1 MSALALPAPPLW
13 DSPIRWTT
21 RHLPRTPYAVVPE
34 KAAYAYQL
42 FGKIVSLT
50 LVDSH
55 EFVMEV
61 NLTTGEITVSR
72 FVIELYWCA
81 ACAYV
86 TLYQQKYQGRIAHE
100 RFIED
105 LRGDDTR
112 DAMDLLSWAFEKW
125 VNEDDPAWPDRLPR
139 PVESPA
145 KNSME
150 NVADELCLVAV
161 AVLLHH
167 EAAHRYLRHEG
178 NVSPNESLDRERDAD
193 AHAVAMV
200 LDGLD
205 ETSDVFKKRAMGV
218 AVAFGVLAAFSLHQ
232 ERFGQK
238 GMHYSAGGP
247 GHPRRFD
254 RLFNA
259 MDRHISDPNHDV
271 WGILVA
277 ILNLH
282 FSNSKVGLPVGPA
295 DGYATFRD
303 CVSAYVDHASAVLHW
318 EGGEVD

>member
-1 MSALALPAPPLW
+1 
-13 DSPIRWTT
+13 
-21 RHLPRTPYAVVPE
+21 VVPE

-42 FGKIVSLT
+42 FGKRVSLT

-61 NLTTGEITVSR
+61 DLTTGEINVSR

-81 ACAYV
+81 AYAYV
-86 TLYQQKYQGRIAHE
+86 TLYQQKYQGKSAHE
-100 RFIED
+100 PFIED

-112 DAMDLLSWAFEKW
+112 DAMDLLGWAFEKW

-150 NVADELCLVAV
+150 NVADELCLVAI

-178 NVSPNESLDRERDAD
+178 NASPNESLDRERDAD

-200 LDGLD
+200 LDGID

-259 MDRHISDPNHDV
+259 IDRHISDPNHDV

-295 DGYATFRD
+295 DGYATFWD

-318 EGGEVD
+318 EGGEID